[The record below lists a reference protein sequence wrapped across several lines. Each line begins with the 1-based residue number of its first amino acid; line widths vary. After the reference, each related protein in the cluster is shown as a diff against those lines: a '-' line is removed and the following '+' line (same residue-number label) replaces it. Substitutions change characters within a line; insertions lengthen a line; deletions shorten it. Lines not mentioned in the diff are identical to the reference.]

1 MMKSDRSVLSSMFR
15 MTRYVTGMRN
25 VSTSRHVMA
34 TYQVQSEEEF
44 QQKVVNSKK
53 PTVVD
58 SSATWCGPCKLLTPI
73 WTLPL
78 PLQRKRWTLPLL
90 ILTSWKTLWIGSWA

>member
-1 MMKSDRSVLSSMFR
+1 MMMKSDRSVLSSMFR

-53 PTVVD
+53 PTVAPA
-58 SSATWCGPCKLLTPI
+58 SFSLLSGRCRCHFRGSGGPCHC
-73 WTLPL
+73 
-78 PLQRKRWTLPLL
+78 
-90 ILTSWKTLWIGSWA
+90 